1 MNSSQ
6 ISTFIENPSLITAND
21 VDSLKNLANEY
32 SYSETLQLL
41 YLYAVSKHADMKFD
55 EALTS
60 TAYRITNR
68 ERILELLGEPT
79 ENVFVQEEADT
90 PTAEISA
97 VTTETIV
104 ETQAPEVEQEA
115 PVIEFVDEPA
125 IQDEIVA
132 PTRTSEEIDPLE
144 ELMYH
149 TTATALEQDYLAA
162 QGIEAATD
170 PETAE
175 TDPETTAINDEKE
188 TEVSTSRSVEE
199 EKKEITTI
207 PEDSKMSFT
216 SWLHQNHTTEP
227 KKEISSEHKHKVV
240 NPDKQSFVGEEI
252 IDRFIETQPSISKP
266 TAEFYSASKKAK
278 ESLDAS
284 RNPVS
289 ETLAKIYEA
298 QGNYQKAIHV
308 YHQLI
313 LNYPEKKSLFAPRIE
328 ELKNKLSQ

>member
-6 ISTFIENPSLITAND
+6 ISAFIENPSLITAND

-32 SYSETLQLL
+32 AYSETIQLL
-41 YLYAVSKHADMKFD
+41 YLYAVSKHTDLKFD

-79 ENVFVQEEADT
+79 ESTFVQE
-90 PTAEISA
+90 TAAPVEIPA
-97 VTTETIV
+97 VIAEVAV
-104 ETQAPEVEQEA
+104 ETTILEEEE
-115 PVIEFVDEPA
+115 PVIEFVTDEPD
-125 IQDEIVA
+125 IQ
-132 PTRTSEEIDPLE
+132 EEIIEATKAVIEEKDPLD
-144 ELMYH
+144 ELIYN
-149 TTATALEQDYLAA
+149 TTATALEQDYLASRE
-162 QGIEAATD
+162 ISDE
-170 PETAE
+170 PEPEPEE
-175 TDPETTAINDEKE
+175 TNEVQDNETSVDESQDE
-188 TEVSTSRSVEE
+188 ENITSVAPISEE
-199 EKKEITTI
+199 
-207 PEDSKMSFT
+207 SKMSFT
-216 SWLHQNHTTEP
+216 SWLHQNHTAET
-227 KKEISSEHKHKVV
+227 KKEIPSEQKHK
-240 NPDKQSFVGEEI
+240 EEI
-252 IDRFIETQPSISKP
+252 IDRFIETQPRISKP

-284 RNPVS
+284 KNPVS